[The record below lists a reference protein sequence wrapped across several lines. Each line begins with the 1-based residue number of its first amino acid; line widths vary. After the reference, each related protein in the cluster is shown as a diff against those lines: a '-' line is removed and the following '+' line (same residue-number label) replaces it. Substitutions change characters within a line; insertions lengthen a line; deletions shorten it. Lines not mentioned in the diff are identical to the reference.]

1 MRTKPVSTISFLIVY
16 QPPGYA
22 ERIYDLITIAFLV
35 HQKMD
40 IRLRVLCDIARVGT
54 SSTHTIDKIIKQSKR
69 GPNRTHITSYR
80 FSGHKD
86 RQGMWSSPQSSLPTR
101 ATTIWNTSGKG
112 MRCANRLSITSWGV
126 PVLVFLPG
134 DLCSWGRHRWRWE
147 YPGDSPKC
155 ATCSGTGGG
164 MTKMRGAERHDT
176 IKAGSEQAS
185 EQETILSWASR
196 ARCQLPA
203 KRNWDD

>member
-69 GPNRTHITSYR
+69 GPNRAHITFINSRAIKIVRGCGAHHSPLYR
-80 FSGHKD
+80 HVL
-86 RQGMWSSPQSSLPTR
+86 PQSGTPRAKVCAGPTDY
-101 ATTIWNTSGKG
+101 
-112 MRCANRLSITSWGV
+112 RLQVGAYLYSSSCPAIYVAGV
-126 PVLVFLPG
+126 
-134 DLCSWGRHRWRWE
+134 
-147 YPGDSPKC
+147 
-155 ATCSGTGGG
+155 AIGGVGSTQEILLMCYG
-164 MTKMRGAERHDT
+164 MTKMRGAERHDH
-176 IKAGSEQAS
+176 AGSQ
-185 EQETILSWASR
+185 QTRHDKGLGIGLGTG
-196 ARCQLPA
+196 
-203 KRNWDD
+203 DDS